1 MFLKAMRQA
10 LGCEGFPKAAT
21 EHESEGQRFVPAWLT
36 IYHLLPLPFEKVA
49 RILFPVHMIH
59 NHLPQN
65 VSDYLPQMSV
75 DHSENV

>member
-10 LGCEGFPKAAT
+10 VGCEGFPKAAT
-21 EHESEGQRFVPAWLT
+21 EHESEGAALRSCVVD
-36 IYHLLPLPFEKVA
+36 HLPPLLFEKVA
-49 RILFPVHMIH
+49 RILFPVHVIH